1 MAVIRDLLLA
11 HGGAVRTP
19 EEFDALLA
27 EIKPKVAGEVRRI
40 VVGIAPGLADFANM
54 RAELAKWEG
63 PAIDDMRAQLDFYL
77 PKHAITLHG
86 AGHLQHLPRYIEA
99 MRIRL
104 EDMSLDPDRDADRQ
118 MVIDDAKRYLAQK
131 MATLPA
137 NRKKSKAYKDILWRI
152 EELRVSIFAQRLG
165 TPQPVSQ
172 RRIEKMTDA
181 LR

>member
-1 MAVIRDLLLA
+1 M
-11 HGGAVRTP
+11 
-19 EEFDALLA
+19 
-27 EIKPKVAGEVRRI
+27 
-40 VVGIAPGLADFANM
+40 
-54 RAELAKWEG
+54 
-63 PAIDDMRAQLDFYL
+63 
-77 PKHAITLHG
+77 
-86 AGHLQHLPRYIEA
+86 
-99 MRIRL
+99 
-104 EDMSLDPDRDADRQ
+104 DPDRDADRQ